1 MKLSVVKIV
10 VALTLICI
18 PLAVCAA
25 PGTPIG
31 GIIVKG
37 GKNPG
42 GQMHVLA
49 TTDSAG
55 KFKLKFAEG
64 GDYRLTF
71 EGRSNEKFSEE
82 AKAGLQLN
90 YLVTTT
96 ADVAHAAQ
104 RRAAES
110 GRRTPF
116 QNKVMNAE
124 VIVSV
129 PEGGGEISG
138 ELLSSGAPIRQQS
151 SERSINESGVS
162 VKSTPKSGVKH

>member
-1 MKLSVVKIV
+1 MKSSLLKLT
-10 VALTLICI
+10 VALTLVCF
-18 PLAVCAA
+18 PLAAFAA
-25 PGTPIG
+25 PGGPFG

-49 TTDSAG
+49 TTDAAG

-64 GDYRLTF
+64 GEYRLTF
-71 EGRSNEKFSEE
+71 EGRSNEPFAAQ

-90 YLVTTT
+90 YVVNTT
-96 ADVAHAAQ
+96 AQVADAAQ
-104 RRAAES
+104 
-110 GRRTPF
+110 RRTPF

-129 PEGGGEISG
+129 PKGGGEISG
-138 ELLSSGAPIRQQS
+138 ELLSSGAPIRPQS